1 MRSSSTLTSITGRR
15 GRSARISIPK
25 AQAQARMPSVLQTA
39 SSQPRRQ
46 SVFASPRAA
55 QGKASSPFYSEV
67 PSDSHGA
74 ARPSPAASRS
84 RHKALLSETSKPVR
98 RRRVDKTNSVPD
110 DEDSILDTSA
120 VAADRGHCT
129 RALRRYA
136 GPAST
141 RGARRPCGAA
151 DGARGASH
159 GYPSEFKVR
168 RGRSCGCSI
177 MRSDGINTENYS
189 DKKHMQ

>member
-1 MRSSSTLTSITGRR
+1 MSYKPLARSPGGKAYLQPTEAPRARPARRLLRSTLGL
-15 GRSARISIPK
+15 AP
-25 AQAQARMPSVLQTA
+25 
-39 SSQPRRQ
+39 
-46 SVFASPRAA
+46 AA
-55 QGKASSPFYSEV
+55 AL
-67 PSDSHGA
+67 
-74 ARPSPAASRS
+74 SPAAVRS
-84 RHKALLSETSKPVR
+84 RARGSCSHRDIQTFTRAAASKIVSR
-98 RRRVDKTNSVPD
+98 TFPD

-120 VAADRGHCT
+120 VAADRGLST

-177 MRSDGINTENYS
+177 MRSDGINTENHS
-189 DKKHMQ
+189 DKKHVQ

>member
-98 RRRVDKTNSVPD
+98 RRRVDKPTLSRMTKTQFLTP
-110 DEDSILDTSA
+110 
-120 VAADRGHCT
+120 
-129 RALRRYA
+129 ALSRRTA
-136 GPAST
+136 GLAPARFVDT
-141 RGARRPCGAA
+141 RGPLVPAARAGHAA
-151 DGARGASH
+151 L
-159 GYPSEFKVR
+159 PM
-168 RGRSCGCSI
+168 GRAAQATDTL
-177 MRSDGINTENYS
+177 RSLKCAAAGLVDAAL
-189 DKKHMQ
+189 

>member
-1 MRSSSTLTSITGRR
+1 MLQAASLPW
-15 GRSARISIPK
+15 ARE
-25 AQAQARMPSVLQTA
+25 RNTTTTA
-39 SSQPRRQ
+39 LPDQESCLRC
-46 SVFASPRAA
+46 
-55 QGKASSPFYSEV
+55 SEV
-67 PSDSHGA
+67 LPDSSAAAAPSSAALPGRALRDSNPGTT
-74 ARPSPAASRS
+74 RR
-84 RHKALLSETSKPVR
+84 RVTSKPVR
-98 RRRVDKTNSVPD
+98 RRRVDKTNTVPD
-110 DEDSILDTSA
+110 DEDSTLDTSA

-177 MRSDGINTENYS
+177 MRSDGTHVLLKS
-189 DKKHMQ
+189 LRQTCSW

>member
-1 MRSSSTLTSITGRR
+1 MPATEPLRPRPGVCRLL
-15 GRSARISIPK
+15 RSALGLLRSVAPVPQLSGSRTRSRSLRDI
-25 AQAQARMPSVLQTA
+25 QTQARPP
-39 SSQPRRQ
+39 PRR
-46 SVFASPRAA
+46 
-55 QGKASSPFYSEV
+55 
-67 PSDSHGA
+67 
-74 ARPSPAASRS
+74 
-84 RHKALLSETSKPVR
+84 SKPVSY
-98 RRRVDKTNSVPD
+98 RRVDKTNATPD

-120 VAADRGHCT
+120 VAADRGLST

-189 DKKHMQ
+189 NKKHMQ